1 MLLHLDQG
9 SSDGS
14 TTGSLVVKIRPKDLL
29 LRSGVVDVKLKTSL
43 LSKWPCRVHFTNTF
57 DVNYCNFVGLFFFF
71 FRMISN
77 VLFFHSCFEVST
89 DTA

>member
-14 TTGSLVVKIRPKDLL
+14 TRGSLAIAEIRPKDLL

-43 LSKWPCRVHFTNTF
+43 LSKMALQSSFHKHF
-57 DVNYCNFVGLFFFF
+57 
-71 FRMISN
+71 
-77 VLFFHSCFEVST
+77 
-89 DTA
+89 

>member
-14 TTGSLVVKIRPKDLL
+14 TRGSLAIAEIRPKDLL

-57 DVNYCNFVGLFFFF
+57 D
-71 FRMISN
+71 S
-77 VLFFHSCFEVST
+77 
-89 DTA
+89 